1 MLPEG
6 KGSEPAAPVLRRA
19 FPGGVVRMELNYL
32 REFKELAQTLNYAKA
47 ASRLY
52 ITQST
57 LSKHINAL
65 ERELDCRLLDRD
77 RRKVELTEAGR
88 RFAAASMTIIDTFDR
103 AQEEL
108 GVLGQQEPL
117 RVDGVLYDNTLS
129 SIFSVATMLLENAGL
144 PQVDYSHKA
153 EKDCLDLLA
162 EDEIDIAF
170 SSVCPQSCEEAGFVT
185 IPMTRTRFVGLM
197 SKKHPL
203 ASCESL
209 TIDMLRDWCLLK
221 FADTY
226 SINGWAII
234 EQRCKERGFTPITR
248 SVLGRN
254 QHNYVTTPVGEN
266 EISILSSNIPQMR
279 FLSEVA
285 PVVALPFTDEDA
297 YFPLYAIYKK
307 ENEDR
312 VRAVMDVYR
321 QARDMVVHRE
331 A

>member
-1 MLPEG
+1 MLPFAF
-6 KGSEPAAPVLRRA
+6 KGVTSVD
-19 FPGGVVRMELNYL
+19 LNYL

-65 ERELDCRLLDRD
+65 ERELGCRLLDRD

-103 AQEEL
+103 MQEEL
-108 GVLGQQEPL
+108 GALEQQEPL

-129 SIFSVATMLLENAGL
+129 SIFSVATMLLESAGL
-144 PQVDYSHKA
+144 PPVDYSHKA
-153 EKDCLDLLA
+153 EKDCLDLLM

-170 SSVCPQSCEEAGFVT
+170 SSVSPQECEEAGFVT

-197 SKKHPL
+197 SKNHPL
-203 ASCESL
+203 ASRKFL
-209 TIDMLRDWCLLK
+209 TIDALRDTCLLK

-226 SINGWAII
+226 SINGWTII
-234 EQRCKERGFTPITR
+234 EQRCKDRGFTPTSR
-248 SVLGRN
+248 TVLGRN
-254 QHNYVTTPVGEN
+254 QNNYVTTPVGEN
-266 EISILSSNIPQMR
+266 EVSILSSNIPQMR

-297 YFPLYAIYKK
+297 FFPLYAIYKK
-307 ENEDR
+307 DKEEK

-331 A
+331 D